1 MADEYSMVT
10 SGKLSLKNGVSLFGG
25 TRKKDKKEKKDK
37 KKKKDKRSRTGK
49 TKGDEDD
56 ALLLDRHVG
65 MGRIVTS
72 GTTVTGHG
80 TSFNTQFSA
89 GDAIG
94 VLHPVSEKEELKLVQ
109 FVLGKTSI
117 SISSPFSTD
126 ISDGIEFFYLQQRK
140 TQVDVEIEKSKSK
153 KQKLQAEEAATGVG
167 TAQQQQIQRVE
178 AGMSREELLDLRSGK
193 KSDRRC

>member
-25 TRKKDKKEKKDK
+25 SRKKDKKEKKEK
-37 KKKKDKRSRTGK
+37 KKKKDKRLRG
-49 TKGDEDD
+49 GNARGEQDD
-56 ALLLDRHVG
+56 AFVLDRHVG
-65 MGRIVTS
+65 LGRIVTS

-94 VLHPVSEKEELKLVQ
+94 VLHPVSGKEELKLVQ
-109 FVLGKTSI
+109 FVLGKTSV

-140 TQVDVEIEKSKSK
+140 TRVDVEREKSKSK
-153 KQKLQAEEAATGVG
+153 RQKLQAEEAATGVG
-167 TAQQQQIQRVE
+167 TAQLQQTHSVE